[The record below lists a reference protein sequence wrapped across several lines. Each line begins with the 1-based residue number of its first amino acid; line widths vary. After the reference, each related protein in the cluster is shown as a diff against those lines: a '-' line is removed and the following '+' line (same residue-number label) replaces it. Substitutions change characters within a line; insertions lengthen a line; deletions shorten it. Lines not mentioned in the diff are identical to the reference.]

1 MYAEHS
7 HTSHL
12 CVAPSLPPSLRG
24 RPSANLMF
32 GFNKWELKPEGGA
45 DTVALTPTSITR
57 AQGSDFW
64 SARVRIPQDAYELN
78 FVLNDGQGAFENNAG
93 QDFTFPVVGEWRMGG
108 EAIGSVERLGKAR
121 AEKNC
126 RTLFIKCLF
135 RREVCPCAL
144 IPSQRSCFQL
154 VVRVFSANSQIQGND
169 AESSPLPP
177 LSGVRPPSLF
187 PPPPSLFPHSPPP
200 LQRASPGMTGWTV
213 RGTGQPRWLPPRPPQ
228 TRPLQTRRSANARP
242 R

>member
-1 MYAEHS
+1 M
-7 HTSHL
+7 
-12 CVAPSLPPSLRG
+12 
-24 RPSANLMF
+24 
-32 GFNKWELKPEGGA
+32 
-45 DTVALTPTSITR
+45 
-57 AQGSDFW
+57 
-64 SARVRIPQDAYELN
+64 RIPQDAYELN

-177 LSGVRPPSLF
+177 LAQSHIHPS
-187 PPPPSLFPHSPPP
+187 SH
-200 LQRASPGMTGWTV
+200 ASA
-213 RGTGQPRWLPPRPPQ
+213 PPQ
-228 TRPLQTRRSANARP
+228 RGPAGHLYPARERRRT
-242 R
+242 